1 LGELHEETG
10 NFVDAGEAFQ
20 EAVSSY
26 NHPIDHPDTPEYI
39 INSHFLAADMYNK
52 AQNDTIAL
60 LSYQQAILLYADN
73 ENKEINERVFWARY
87 QIGNIYARQENNEQ
101 ALKIFKELVDLKDGE
116 GQLWKKLAAENFRSI
131 SRKLAYDE
139 YLNE

>member
-1 LGELHEETG
+1 MGELHEETG

-26 NHPIDHPDTPEYI
+26 NHPLDHPDTPEYI

-60 LSYQQAILLYADN
+60 LSYQQAISLYADS

-87 QIGNIYARQENNEQ
+87 QIGSIYARQENNEQ
-101 ALKIFKELVDLKDGE
+101 ALKIFKELVDHKDGE
-116 GQLWKKLAAENFRSI
+116 GQLWKKLAAENYRAI

>member
-1 LGELHEETG
+1 
-10 NFVDAGEAFQ
+10 
-20 EAVSSY
+20 
-26 NHPIDHPDTPEYI
+26 
-39 INSHFLAADMYNK
+39 MYNK